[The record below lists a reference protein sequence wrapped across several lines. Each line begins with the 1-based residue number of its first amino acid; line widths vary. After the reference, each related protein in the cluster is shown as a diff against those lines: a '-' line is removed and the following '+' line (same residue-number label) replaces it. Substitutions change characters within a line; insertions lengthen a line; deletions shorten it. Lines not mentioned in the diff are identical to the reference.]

1 MNKAPWQHLLQ
12 KTERYAGS
20 FIQKIVGHNC
30 YVINILQ
37 VYSNFIYYYTVTPSL
52 RVYCFID
59 AFSLAI
65 TILQIIK

>member
-20 FIQKIVGHNC
+20 FIQKIVGHI
-30 YVINILQ
+30 VINILQ

-65 TILQIIK
+65 TRLQIIK